1 MLLDGIFLP
10 LTTPFHPDGR
20 LFLRKLEGNVD
31 RYSRTPAAGML
42 VLGLTGETAFL
53 TDAEARQTLEAAIGA
68 AAKEKVML
76 AGVGRESVFATLEM
90 AEIAARAGYD
100 AVVVKAPLL
109 LSDAAM
115 QRELL
120 VYFQAVADRS
130 PLPVILANDRDVRLP
145 LGPIAGLANH
155 PQVIGLIDRSTS
167 AERVRELAK
176 FTAGVS
182 REVTV
187 TTVFGA
193 ATNRML
199 RQAQPGA
206 SLVSAQGLQGGG
218 TVTVAAPAI
227 QALKTR
233 TKKVGF
239 QVLAGSAVGMLEA
252 WRAGAAGGIPSM
264 GACAPQACCEVWQAF
279 RDGDLPLAEEKQAR
293 IEGVAAMTEGWSGI
307 AAIKYGCDFNGY
319 FGGRPRLPLL
329 PLNEEQRKGLEAAL
343 AGMRN

>member
-20 LFLRKLEGNVD
+20 LSLRKLEGNVD

-42 VLGLTGETAFL
+42 VLGRTGETTFL
-53 TDAEARQTLEAAIGA
+53 TDVEARQTLEAAIGA
-68 AAKEKVML
+68 ASKEKVML
-76 AGVGRESVFATLEM
+76 AGVGRESVFATLEI
-90 AEIAARAGYD
+90 AEVAARAGYD
-100 AVVVKAPLL
+100 AVVVEAPLL
-109 LSDAAM
+109 LSDAAI

-130 PLPVILANDRDVRLP
+130 PLPVILANDSDVRLP
-145 LGPIAGLANH
+145 LGPIAELANH
-155 PQVIGLIDRSTS
+155 PQVIGLIDRLTS
-167 AERVRELAK
+167 AERLRELAEL
-176 FTAGVS
+176 TAGVS

-193 ATNRML
+193 VTNRML
-199 RQAQPGA
+199 RQARPGA
-206 SLVSAQGLQGGG
+206 SLMSAQGLQGGG
-218 TVTVAAPAI
+218 TVTVAPPAA
-227 QALKTR
+227 QVLKTR

-239 QVLAGSAVGMLEA
+239 QVLAGSAAGMLEA
-252 WRAGAAGGIPSM
+252 WRAGAAGGVPRM
-264 GACAPQACCEVWQAF
+264 GACAPQACCEIWQAF
-279 RDGDLPLAEEKQAR
+279 RDGDLLLAEEKQAR
-293 IEGVAAMTEGWSGI
+293 IQCVAGMTEGWSGI

-329 PLNEEQRKGLEAAL
+329 PLNEGHRKALEAAL